1 MLSTYCQHCGSKHE
15 YRMTK
20 PNFCSS
26 CGQPLAGDF
35 EQARATIKPEPP
47 TRKTAHH
54 EIHDEDGTDIYELP
68 DISKLE
74 YDIEVS
80 NNSNFTLGSIMPRQD
95 TREVAPQQKKKRGR
109 PKKNG

>member
-15 YRMTK
+15 YRTTK

-26 CGQPLAGDF
+26 CGQPLAGNF
-35 EQARATIKPEPP
+35 EEARATIKPEPP
-47 TRKTAHH
+47 TRKVQHQ

-74 YDIEVS
+74 YDIEVTD
-80 NNSNFTLGSIMPRQD
+80 NSGFTLGSILPRKEKE
-95 TREVAPQQKKKRGR
+95 EVPSQQKKKRGR
-109 PKKNG
+109 PRKNG